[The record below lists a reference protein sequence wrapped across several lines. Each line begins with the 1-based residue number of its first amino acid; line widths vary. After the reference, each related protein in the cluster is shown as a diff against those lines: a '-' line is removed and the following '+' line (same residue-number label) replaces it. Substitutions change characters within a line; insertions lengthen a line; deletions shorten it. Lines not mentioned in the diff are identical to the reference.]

1 MEKIALEEWENC
13 GQEIID
19 LAYSHSAEIDWYLD
33 KMKTDPVKEQY
44 DSLGKS
50 GFLYPIVARDLE
62 GSVIGY
68 SLYFVLPS
76 MHYRGHVFAQNDVY
90 YIAPEYRKRGLGA
103 ELLNYSEIVMRTIGV
118 SMIDVVMK
126 SNHTFHTLAEHC
138 GYDLM
143 EHKYTKW
150 IGD

>member
-1 MEKIALEEWENC
+1 MERIELEDWKEC

-19 LAYSHSAEIDWYLD
+19 LSYAHSSEIDWYLD

-44 DSLGKS
+44 DSLAES
-50 GFLYPIVARDLE
+50 GFLYPIIARDE
-62 GSVIGY
+62 KGTMIGY

-90 YIAPEYRKRGLGA
+90 YIAPEYRKQGLGT

-118 SMIDVVMK
+118 SLIDVVMK
-126 SNHTFHTLAEHC
+126 SNHTFHDLAEHC
-138 GYDLM
+138 GYELM
-143 EHKYTKW
+143 EYKYTKW
-150 IGD
+150 IGG